1 MRGWRRAGIAWIV
14 VLGLTAGCQEGDE
27 ESALDPDDPA
37 VGMEADTA
45 AVPFEEAHERQ
56 RVVVQAAS
64 FAYQPNEIRVAPGPV
79 TFVVTNAAD
88 IEHGF
93 EVEGHGLEV
102 AIESIAP
109 GTTDSLTVSFEQSG
123 EYVVYCPVGDHQGRG
138 MTGTVMVG
146 G

>member
-1 MRGWRRAGIAWIV
+1 MRGWRRAGIAGIV
-14 VLGLTAGCQEGDE
+14 VLGMTAGCQQGDD
-27 ESALDPDDPA
+27 ESALDPDAMRED
-37 VGMEADTA
+37 ADNS

-56 RVVVQAAS
+56 RVVIQAAS
-64 FAYQPNEIRVAPGPV
+64 FAYQPHEIRVAPGPV

-88 IEHGF
+88 IAHGF

-109 GTTDSLTVSFEQSG
+109 GTTDSLTVTFEESG
-123 EYVVYCPVGDHQGRG
+123 EYVVYCPVGDHQERG